1 MHLIVIV
8 AALLIERT
16 LGQLSRWRRI
26 DWFAAYVR
34 LIERSRWGQAWLA
47 SPAGVLV
54 IAPPVLLVA
63 LVQAAIY
70 YYLWL
75 GFQLLFGL
83 LLLLIS
89 LGPRDLW
96 EDVYALAHARSEQAA
111 EQAEARAIALSRRAT
126 GRAADDTRGDTVLG
140 AVLVQGHERVLA
152 VLLWF
157 FVAGPAGALFYR
169 LVREL
174 PSLAARKPAIR
185 GTARTAEYVHGVAAW
200 LPARIVALVYLL
212 AGETRCGLASWPT
225 ARATTHLSGTASW
238 RLLACVGRGALGL
251 APADHQSPRLHESLN
266 DTLLEAL
273 SLISRAVLVL
283 LAGFAILT
291 VFGILR

>member
-16 LGQLSRWRRI
+16 LGQLARWRRF
-26 DWFAAYVR
+26 DWFAAYVG
-34 LIERSRWGQAWLA
+34 LIERSRWGRTWLA

-54 IAPPVLLVA
+54 IVPPVLVVA
-63 LVQAAIY
+63 LIQAAIY
-70 YYLWL
+70 CYLWL

-83 LLLLIS
+83 LMLLIS

-96 EDVYALAHARSEQAA
+96 EDVYALAHARSQQAA

-126 GRAADDTRGDTVLG
+126 GRAAGDTRGDTVLG

-157 FVAGPAGALFYR
+157 FVFGPAGALFYR
-169 LVREL
+169 LVRGL
-174 PSLAARKPAIR
+174 PSLAASQPAAR
-185 GTARTAEYVHGVAAW
+185 RTARTAEYVHGVAAW
-200 LPARIVALVYLL
+200 VPARIVALVYLL
-212 AGETRCGLASWPT
+212 AGEARGGLAAWSS
-225 ARATTHLSGTASW
+225 ARATSHLSGTASW

-251 APADHQSPRLHESLN
+251 APGDHQSPRLHESLN

-273 SLISRAVLVL
+273 ALISRSLLVL

-291 VFGILR
+291 LFGVLR